1 MSLVV
6 ILALAACFLGW
17 LAVKSSN
24 AAAAMKVPTV
34 SICRC
39 TPDFINRLLYVFMAR
54 RLIYKGYNKYKDTPY
69 RVRKVDADL
78 IVLPAKYLPYIRQMD
93 HTKIS
98 LLEAQYDS
106 VCGDY
111 THLLHDSNLPSH
123 TVSRRL
129 TPALSRVVPK
139 VIDELKHAFQIEV
152 PECKD
157 KYVPVNLYYMI
168 LYIVTRATSR
178 IIVGDTV
185 CRSQT
190 WLDTVTKY
198 TENLGT
204 ALLLLRPLP
213 PLLRP
218 LIASFLPQPR
228 YLKKTMR
235 WVKEGIFIP
244 VILERREKEAMD
256 PDYQKPDDFIQ
267 WIMDGEDNESDADPG
282 TIAQGVM
289 IIIALAVVHT
299 SSMLITQGLFD
310 LLLRPEYLKPLR
322 EEINDT
328 LKEGWEN
335 ATKQDFA
342 KQIKLDSFL
351 RESQRLNPTSEVN
364 VQRIVKETL
373 IFPDGFTVPEGTH
386 IVFPAGPLS
395 RDPTLITNPGT
406 FDGLRWCPNSSNNDS
421 DTDSDKAIESKNDS
435 IVTASPLNLHF
446 GYGRQACPGRHF
458 ASATSKALL
467 SKLLVEYDI
476 KPLDSKQ
483 WKRPTNIRNGEQIM
497 PNLFTKVLIRRREVP
512 AGI

>member
-1 MSLVV
+1 
-6 ILALAACFLGW
+6 
-17 LAVKSSN
+17 
-24 AAAAMKVPTV
+24 
-34 SICRC
+34 
-39 TPDFINRLLYVFMAR
+39 MAR
-54 RLIYKGYNKYKDTPY
+54 RLIYKGHNKYKDTPY

-78 IVLPAKYLPYIRQMD
+78 IVLPASMMFVLL
-93 HTKIS
+93 HAS
-98 LLEAQYDS
+98 LSLNFLSNLLQS

-123 TVSRRL
+123 TVGRRL

-152 PECKD
+152 PECND
-157 KYVPVNLYYMI
+157 KYVPVYMI
-168 LYIVTRATSR
+168 LHIVTRATSR
-178 IIVGDTV
+178 IIVGDII

-204 ALLLLRPLP
+204 ALLLLLLLLRPLP

-218 LIASFLPQPR
+218 LVASFLPQPH

-235 WVKEGIFIP
+235 WVKEELFTP
-244 VILERREKEAMD
+244 VILERHEKEAMD
-256 PDYQKPDDFIQ
+256 PLYQKPGDFIQ
-267 WIMDGEDNESDADPG
+267 WMMDGADNESDADPG
-282 TIAQGVM
+282 TIAQEVM

-299 SSMLITQGLFD
+299 RLFD
-310 LLLRPEYLKPLR
+310 LLLMPEYLEPLR

-328 LKEGWEN
+328 LKEGWGN

-342 KQIKLDSFL
+342 RQVKLDSFL
-351 RESQRLNPTSEVN
+351 RESQRLNPTSEAN

-373 IFPDGFTVPEGTH
+373 IFPDGFTVPKGTH

-395 RDPTLITNPGT
+395 RDPALITNPET
-406 FDGLRWCPNSSNNDS
+406 FDGFRWCPKSSNHDS
-421 DTDSDKAIESKNDS
+421 DTGTQSEKATSSKNES

-446 GYGRQACPGRHF
+446 GYGRQGRPRRHF
-458 ASATSKALL
+458 ASVTSKALL

-476 KPLDSKQ
+476 NPLDGKQ

-497 PNLFTKVLIRRREVP
+497 PNLFTKVLIRRRGVP
-512 AGI
+512 DDI